1 MMADMTAPTT
11 TTAPITGF
19 SHIQLLVSDVAT
31 SERWYTAA
39 LGLDVLTRSATGDYV
54 ALIHRP
60 ARVVIVL
67 TPHPGRPSADGV
79 LDPGVLD
86 HGVLDHGVLDHGVLD
101 HIAFAVPDGPTL
113 QSWAD
118 QLTAAG
124 IDHPGIVLELG
135 KPSLQLRDPDGIA
148 VELVAPP
155 PRT

>member
-79 LDPGVLD
+79 L
-86 HGVLDHGVLDHGVLD
+86 HHGVLD

-148 VELVAPP
+148 VELVAPA

>member
-1 MMADMTAPTT
+1 MITAMTAKTAM
-11 TTAPITGF
+11 TAPITGF
-19 SHIQLLVSDVAT
+19 SHIQLLVSDVSA
-31 SERWYTAA
+31 SEKWYTAA

-60 ARVVIVL
+60 GRVVIVL
-67 TPHPGRPSADGV
+67 TPHPSGRPTDGA
-79 LDPGVLD
+79 LD

-113 QSWAD
+113 QTWAD
-118 QLTAAG
+118 QLTEAG

-148 VELVAPP
+148 VELVAPA
-155 PRT
+155 PR

>member
-1 MMADMTAPTT
+1 MMAVMTAKTG

-19 SHIQLLVSDVAT
+19 SHIQLLVSDVST
-31 SERWYTAA
+31 SEAWYATA
-39 LGLDVLTRSATGDYV
+39 LGLDVLTRSDSGDYV

-67 TPHPGRPSADGV
+67 TPHPAGGAR
-79 LDPGVLD
+79 
-86 HGVLDHGVLDHGVLD
+86 DHGVLD

-113 QSWAD
+113 QTWAD
-118 QLTAAG
+118 QLTEAG

-148 VELVAPP
+148 VELVAPA
-155 PRT
+155 PRG